1 MYIRKRYNTN
11 GNIVNKDNF
20 KIAIEQNNDF
30 KEFLDYIYNKPQ
42 K

>member
-11 GNIVNKDNF
+11 GNIINEDDF
-20 KIAIEQNNDF
+20 KITIEQNGDF
-30 KEFLDYIYNKPQ
+30 KEFLDYIYNNPQ